1 MNQSYEKLSSFRTF
15 IFAATDTT
23 TGALS
28 RIIHLLS
35 LHPEVQ
41 DRLREEVIT
50 ARKEHGDLD
59 YDSLQALP
67 FLDAVCRET
76 MRVYP
81 PAVQITRQYV
91 DLFTTCYLKTQILFK
106 GNKRRGSSSSLPNQ
120 SG

>member
-91 DLFTTCYLKTQILFK
+91 DLFTT
-106 GNKRRGSSSSLPNQ
+106 
-120 SG
+120 